1 MSEITK
7 NRELVLNIID
17 EKTKPPVL
25 VVPIADRLGIEVYNV
40 RGWSDKLSGMIR
52 RDTEDGG
59 KSGYAIYVN
68 ARHAE
73 TRRRF
78 TIAHEIAHYVLHK
91 NLIRDGIVDDTLYR
105 SGLSN
110 LIETEANRFAA
121 EILMPTHLIRAAIRK
136 ESSISKLAEQFKVS
150 SEAMAIRLQVP
161 EK

>member
-1 MSEITK
+1 MSEIAK

-25 VVPIADRLGIEVYNV
+25 VVPIANKLGIEVYNV
-40 RGWSDKLSGMIR
+40 RGWENKLSGMIK

-59 KSGYAIYVN
+59 ESGYAIYVN
-68 ARHAE
+68 AKHSE

-78 TIAHEIAHYVLHK
+78 TVAHEIAHYTLHK
-91 NLIRDGIVDDTLYR
+91 NLIRDGIVDDPLYR
-105 SGLSN
+105 SGMSS

-136 ESSISKLAEQFKVS
+136 ETSISKLAKQFNVS

-161 EK
+161 EN

>member
-1 MSEITK
+1 MSEIAK
-7 NRELVLNIID
+7 NRKLVLNIV
-17 EKTKPPVL
+17 KGQTNPPVL
-25 VVPIADRLGIEVYNV
+25 LMPIANKLGIEVYNV
-40 RGWSDKLSGMIR
+40 RGWSDRLSGMIR
-52 RDTEDGG
+52 EDTEDGG

-68 ARHAE
+68 AKHPE

-110 LIETEANRFAA
+110 LIEMEANRFAA

-136 ESSISKLAEQFKVS
+136 EFSISKLAKKFKVS
-150 SEAMAIRLQVP
+150 NEAMAIRLQAP
-161 EK
+161 